1 MKKSNVITLIFLCA
15 AIVAAFVFASVSKS
29 HNNENVTESVKAT
42 VTENESAAG
51 GKSDVTKDE
60 TSEKTEK
67 EESVSEST
75 SRKKEEKKTEKRTE
89 KKTEKR
95 TFKVQNISMS
105 DSLFIGDSRT
115 VGLMEY
121 SKLKDA
127 DFFCSVGMSVFNALN
142 QTNSVKGVGKISL
155 TDLLSVKKYKKVYI
169 MLGINEVGYNPQAI
183 VDKYSSIIE
192 LIKKN
197 QPDAKI
203 FIEANLHV
211 GKSRSESDKVIN
223 NTAINRLNE
232 KLSKLADNKTVF
244 YIDANTWFDDAEGN
258 LPADKSSDS
267 VHLYAKYY
275 AEWGEWIQAET
286 AKYIKEG

>member
-1 MKKSNVITLIFLCA
+1 
-15 AIVAAFVFASVSKS
+15 
-29 HNNENVTESVKAT
+29 
-42 VTENESAAG
+42 
-51 GKSDVTKDE
+51 
-60 TSEKTEK
+60 
-67 EESVSEST
+67 
-75 SRKKEEKKTEKRTE
+75 
-89 KKTEKR
+89 
-95 TFKVQNISMS
+95 MS

-142 QTNSVKGVGKISL
+142 QTNSVHGVGKISL
-155 TDLLSVKKYKKVYI
+155 TNLLAAKKYKKVYI
-169 MLGINEVGYNPQAI
+169 MLGINEVGYNPQTI

-223 NTAINRLNE
+223 NPAINKLNT
-232 KLSKLADNKTVF
+232 KLSQLADNKTVF

-258 LPADKSSDS
+258 LPSDKSSDS

>member
-1 MKKSNVITLIFLCA
+1 MKRSNIITLAFLCA

-29 HNNENVTESVKAT
+29 YNSGNVTDSSKTSVTDEST
-42 VTENESAAG
+42 SY
-51 GKSDVTKDE
+51 GKTDTTKDKE
-60 TSEKTEK
+60 TSTKEK
-67 EESVSEST
+67 EENVSEST
-75 SRKKEEKKTEKRTE
+75 SRKKAEKKTE

-95 TFKVQNISMS
+95 TFKTQNISMS

-142 QTNSVKGVGKISL
+142 QTNSVQGVGKISL
-155 TDLLSVKKYKKVYI
+155 TNLLSAKKYKKVYI
-169 MLGINEVGYNPQAI
+169 MLGINEVGYNPQTI

-192 LIKKN
+192 LIKKS

-203 FIEANLHV
+203 FVEANLHV

-223 NTAINRLNE
+223 NPAINKLNS
-232 KLSKLADNKTVF
+232 KLSQLADNKTVF

-258 LPADKSSDS
+258 LPSDKSSDS

>member
-1 MKKSNVITLIFLCA
+1 MKKSNIITLVFLCA

-29 HNNENVTESVKAT
+29 YNSGENVTDTTKA
-42 VTENESAAG
+42 SAADE
-51 GKSDVTKDE
+51 STSQSEADTTKEKE
-60 TSEKTEK
+60 TSTKEK

-75 SRKKEEKKTEKRTE
+75 SRKKAEKKTE

-95 TFKVQNISMS
+95 TFKAQNISMS

-142 QTNSVKGVGKISL
+142 QTNSVQGVGKISL
-155 TDLLSVKKYKKVYI
+155 TNLLAAKKYKKVYI
-169 MLGINEVGYNPQAI
+169 MLGINEVGYNPQTI

-223 NTAINRLNE
+223 NPAINKLNT
-232 KLSKLADNKTVF
+232 KLSQLADNKTVF

-258 LPADKSSDS
+258 LPSDKSSDS